1 MISLIFSY
9 SDYPVLLGSAIIF
22 VLFSTFLLLSKFS
35 RLLPTD
41 RGRAFAAQGEISI
54 GKPTGSGLYFI
65 TTYLLSAVI
74 FLPLNTKYSLLYLII
89 EITMLFGFLDDR
101 AKKPWHEY
109 VKGILDLLVSFIAAF
124 VFTLMNGSEI
134 ILPLLGRSL
143 VVPFWLFL
151 ALGTLLVW
159 ASINVTN
166 CTDGVDGLSS
176 SLTIISL
183 LSFAALSIILG
194 TMNGWFS
201 SVSILIFALLA
212 YLWFNTSPSKL
223 LMGDAGSRA
232 MGIVL
237 ALSALFT
244 GNPLSYL
251 LICLIF
257 ILDGGA
263 GIAKISLKRF
273 LKISILKNT
282 TTPLHDHFR
291 ERSTHIESKKYK
303 WKNQTLTVRFSL
315 IHIFI
320 CLLYLFLVYVVSRR

>member
-9 SDYPVLLGSAIIF
+9 TNYPVLIGLSSILT
-22 VLFSTFLLLSKFS
+22 LFLTFLLLGKF
-35 RLLPTD
+35 RKLLPID
-41 RGRAFAAQGEISI
+41 RGRAFASQGDISI
-54 GKPTGSGLYFI
+54 GKPTGAGLYFI
-65 TTYLLSAVI
+65 TVYLLSVI
-74 FLPLNTKYSLLYLII
+74 FFFPPNIEIILFYVII

-109 VKGILDLLVSFIAAF
+109 FKGALDLLVSFVASMLFAL
-124 VFTLMNGSEI
+124 TAGSDI
-134 ILPLLGRSL
+134 ILPILGRTIL
-143 VVPFWLFL
+143 VPFWLFVF
-151 ALGTLLVW
+151 LGTLLIW

-183 LSFAALSIILG
+183 ISFALLSIIIG
-194 TMNGWFS
+194 TAGVWFC
-201 SVSILIFALLA
+201 SVIVLIFALLA

-232 MGIVL
+232 LGIVL

-244 GNPLSYL
+244 KNPLSYL
-251 LICLIF
+251 AICLIF

-263 GIAKISLKRF
+263 GLAKISLKRF
-273 LKISILKNT
+273 LHIKILKNT

-291 ERSTHIESKKYK
+291 ERGVHVESKKYN
-303 WKNQTLTVRFSL
+303 WKNQTLTIRFSL
-315 IHIFI
+315 INVVI
-320 CLLYLFLVYVVSRR
+320 CSLYLFIVYIVRL

>member
-1 MISLIFSY
+1 MISLLFSY

-22 VLFSTFLLLSKFS
+22 ALIITFLLLSRFS
-35 RLLPTD
+35 QLLPTD
-41 RGRAFAAQGEISI
+41 RGRAFASQGEISI
-54 GKPTGSGLYFI
+54 GKPTGAGIYFI

-74 FLPLNTKYSLLYLII
+74 FLPIDSKYAFLYLIV
-89 EITMLFGFLDDR
+89 EFTMLFGFLDDR

-109 VKGILDLLVSFIAAF
+109 VKGILDLLVSFIAAL
-124 VFTLMNGSEI
+124 VFTLINGSEI
-134 ILPLLGRSL
+134 ILPLLGRTF
-143 VVPFWLFL
+143 VVPFGLFL
-151 ALGTLLVW
+151 ALGTLLIW

-183 LSFAALSIILG
+183 LSFTLLSILLG
-194 TMNGWFS
+194 NMNGWFG
-201 SVSILIFALLA
+201 SVSILIFSLLA

-232 MGIVL
+232 IGIVL

-251 LICLIF
+251 AICLIF

-263 GIAKISLKRF
+263 GIVKISLKRF
-273 LKISILKNT
+273 LNISILKKT

-315 IHIFI
+315 INILV
-320 CLLYLFLVYVVSRR
+320 CSLYLFLVFIVSRS